1 MRRWLV
7 VLVLL
12 TVAQAGWAQ
21 VGSAQVGAAQ
31 VGSEQAP
38 SLVVYPFESQDTL
51 LGVAVADLVAGS
63 LDANAI
69 VVGPDV
75 APSIIP
81 PFVVQGGFINLL
93 ALVGPNAMTGPSGA
107 ALLRGAVGADVAVT
121 GSIALADDGYH
132 LDLIVED
139 AYGAT
144 RTMIAAGSEDTVV
157 LARGAASVVAA
168 ALGVKAAAIE
178 GPLDLSGA
186 YGEYARALTLVGAG
200 LPQDAAALLRSTAR
214 DTTLPPRAEA
224 LAEDLGSLFDGG
236 NEAARGPSGAR
247 SARMAVLSLSLPT
260 IDEMRSIERFQRM
273 RQETGLPVADV
284 WLGTLR
290 SSVND
295 KAGATEAFDGAA
307 DAYAFGKVARA
318 AFRLEGGSDG
328 ADADLDA
335 VMAGWLGG
343 GTGPAALLGVS
354 VVEGQVPDADG
365 ELEALRALGH
375 AAPFLTYPF
384 ERGSFLAFDAD
395 DPALAAE
402 LLAVAHALAPD
413 QSLYATNL
421 GWATY
426 LLGDLRASE
435 RYSLEALDL
444 DPSQYIAAY
453 NLGLVRTVTGRL
465 EDALRDYAGAMRNDP
480 GIDDEAIHDLENAR
494 QRYPRQSAVWFSL
507 ANLYEADGRRLAA
520 RDAYQTYLERSG
532 TDAPLRA
539 VAAQRVE
546 ALSGPAPALEVYG
559 AIEVLL
565 GRRGT
570 QAAPFHP
577 GDRLYPS
584 FELGTPGDALPR
596 QMNVSL
602 ALLDPDGASVASA
615 ERQVAV
621 PADAVGFVIDDLPLD
636 LPLDLAAG
644 TYSLRVSADASEDRH
659 ADAQTVVEVRG
670 APEPLRR
677 LIGRGIVMRSLV
689 ADAPLYRADD
699 LGSGRQLADI
709 LLPELRASGAAADQ
723 ALPEIVTGRFA
734 GMTGAEVFGG
744 SSAADID
751 DFVTYL
757 LATDTTDTSFTFVDA
772 YAQWVIDGAPLRPGG
787 LEPGEDQPG
796 GDQPSGDG

>member
-7 VLVLL
+7 VLLLL
-12 TVAQAGWAQ
+12 TVAQVRSAQ
-21 VGSAQVGAAQ
+21 AGSA
-31 VGSEQAP
+31 QAP

-93 ALVGPNAMTGPSGA
+93 ALVGPDAMTGPSGA

-139 AYGAT
+139 AAGAT
-144 RTMIAAGSEDTVV
+144 RTMIAAGTDDTVV

-168 ALGVKAAAIE
+168 ALGVKAAPIE

-214 DTTLPPRAEA
+214 DTSLPPRAEA

-236 NEAARGPSGAR
+236 NEAGGPSGAR

-328 ADADLDA
+328 TDADLDA
-335 VMAGWLGG
+335 VMAGWPGG

-465 EDALRDYAGAMRNDP
+465 EEALRDYAGAMRNDP

-532 TDAPLRA
+532 ADAPLRA
-539 VAAQRVE
+539 VAEQRVE
-546 ALSGPAPALEVYG
+546 ALSGPAPSLQVYG

-570 QAAPFHP
+570 PAAPFHP
-577 GDRLYPS
+577 GDTLYPS

-596 QMNVSL
+596 QMDVSL
-602 ALLDPDGASVASA
+602 ALLDADGASVASA

-644 TYSLRVSADASEDRH
+644 SYSLRVSADASEDRH

-677 LIGRGIVMRSLV
+677 LIGRGIVMRSLA
-689 ADAPLYRADD
+689 ADAPLYRAED

-757 LATDTTDTSFTFVDA
+757 LATDTRDTSFTFVDA

-796 GDQPSGDG
+796 EDQPSGEG